1 MSVEAK
7 GIINEKTQE
16 IDRGSPA
23 EEFGLAKEIVAE
35 LEAKGH
41 KVRRS
46 AGEFSGL
53 HIIYRNPDGSLV
65 GGADPRREG
74 VATGL

>member
-1 MSVEAK
+1 MAKTIVGILDWGLTPQQAIELPKALGMS
-7 GIINEKTQE
+7 QE
-16 IDRGSPA
+16 IVTA
-23 EEFGLAKEIVAE
+23 

-46 AGEFSGL
+46 KGEFSGL
-53 HIIYRNPDGSLV
+53 HIIYRNEDGTLT

-74 VATGL
+74 TAVGF

>member
-1 MSVEAK
+1 MS
-7 GIINEKTQE
+7 QE
-16 IDRGSPA
+16 IVTA
-23 EEFGLAKEIVAE
+23 

-46 AGEFSGL
+46 KGEFSGL
-53 HIIYRNPDGSLV
+53 HIIYRNEDGTLT

-74 VATGL
+74 TAVGL